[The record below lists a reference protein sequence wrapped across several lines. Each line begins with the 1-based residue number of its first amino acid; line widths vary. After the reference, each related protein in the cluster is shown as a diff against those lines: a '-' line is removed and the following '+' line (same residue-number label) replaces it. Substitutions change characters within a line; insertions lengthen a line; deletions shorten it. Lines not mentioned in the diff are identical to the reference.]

1 MNWSAERV
9 SAKNLLYNTTRDQG
23 LIEGA
28 ECLRAVALA
37 RVYGGAVDRFPW
49 ACTEARIY
57 WQRVQGHLAALVQI
71 RTRPQGSMVGMVE
84 DLSHGQD

>member
-23 LIEGA
+23 LIEGT
-28 ECLRAVALA
+28 ECLHAVALA

-57 WQRVQGHLAALVQI
+57 WQRVQGHLVALVQI
-71 RTRPQGSMVGMVE
+71 RTRPQGDRICEVE
-84 DLSHGQD
+84 GTPRGQD